1 MTIGPENFGNG
12 SSKTEDRFGG
22 QLGGYRSASRR
33 DSGAVLPIDGTGD
46 DLSPRNGSMPS
57 IDRSSER
64 GIDSAPIASSLT
76 APKLMEPSLGDLGS
90 LGDSMFT
97 SDSWLDG
104 PGGSLADHPL
114 LRGLLLELPP
124 KGSMPHQDWLD
135 RWFEAARSILE
146 LLYAHESPGRK
157 GSQRVMVSPR
167 LSVASQLSTRAGA
180 SA

>member
-57 IDRSSER
+57 IDRPSER
-64 GIDSAPIASSLT
+64 GVDSAPIASSLT

-97 SDSWLDG
+97 SDS
-104 PGGSLADHPL
+104 
-114 LRGLLLELPP
+114 
-124 KGSMPHQDWLD
+124 
-135 RWFEAARSILE
+135 
-146 LLYAHESPGRK
+146 
-157 GSQRVMVSPR
+157 
-167 LSVASQLSTRAGA
+167 
-180 SA
+180 

>member
-1 MTIGPENFGNG
+1 M
-12 SSKTEDRFGG
+12 
-22 QLGGYRSASRR
+22 RSAGRFPLYGLF
-33 DSGAVLPIDGTGD
+33 GAAVVVAAELLLVAGSPLVGRWFTPIVWTGYVVFMDAVVRYIDGTGD

-146 LLYAHESPGRK
+146 LLYAHESPGR
-157 GSQRVMVSPR
+157 
-167 LSVASQLSTRAGA
+167 
-180 SA
+180 